1 MESNVLSSYLDKG
14 IERIV
19 RQTILGTFSSFKE
32 IRFLIQFASAC
43 KKAKRHRRD
52 MQQAGIHI
60 PVFLISSITHS
71 CNLYCKGCYAREN
84 GICHDGSPETM
95 LSAEEWASIFSQAK
109 ASGICFNILAGG
121 EPLKRPEVLLQ
132 AAKFPQI
139 VFPVFTN
146 GTLVDNN
153 YLSLFDQNRNLVPI
167 ISLEGTE
174 SATDSRRGVGV
185 YQTILTKM
193 EQLRKRKILFGT
205 SITVTTANVSE
216 VTSKSFIKTLKDL
229 GSHIV
234 FFIEYVP
241 VSPATRF
248 LAFTEKERS
257 FLEERQEELAREF
270 KSVLFLSFPGDENKM
285 GGCLAAGRGFFHINP
300 YGAAEACPFSPYS
313 DRTLRTHS
321 LLTVLDSPFFQK
333 LQTQQLVGNEHLG
346 GCALFEQES
355 RVKELLNE
363 G

>member
-1 MESNVLSSYLDKG
+1 MESKVLSSYLDKG
-14 IERIV
+14 IEKIV
-19 RQTILGTFSSFKE
+19 RQTIFGSFSSFKE
-32 IRFLIQFASAC
+32 IRFLIQFASTC
-43 KKAKRHRRD
+43 RKAKQHRRD
-52 MQQAGIHI
+52 MEQTGIHI
-60 PVFLISSITHS
+60 PAFLISSITHS

-95 LSAEEWASIFSQAK
+95 LRAEEWASIFSQAK

-121 EPLKRPEVLLQ
+121 EPLKRPDVLLQ

-153 YLSLFDQNRNLVPI
+153 YLALFDRSRNLVPI

-174 SATDSRRGVGV
+174 SATDSRRGIGV

-193 EQLRKRKILFGT
+193 EQLKKRKILFGT
-205 SITVTTANVSE
+205 SITVTTANISE
-216 VTSKSFIKTLKDL
+216 VTAKSFVKTLKDL
-229 GSHIV
+229 GSQIV

-241 VSPATRF
+241 VNPATRF
-248 LAFTEKERS
+248 LAFTEKERR
-257 FLEERQEELAREF
+257 FLEERQEELTREF

-313 DRTLRTHS
+313 DRTLRMHS
-321 LLTVLDSPFFQK
+321 LLTVLDSPFFKK

-355 RVKELLNE
+355 RVKELLNKE
-363 G
+363 